1 MFNMANSCPIT
12 ASSSCF
18 SIIPINPV
26 VTATTEFFVV
36 LPVPNTFGKGVLMIA
51 IYRLDT
57 FYLLTGF
64 STMSEDSDIFPC

>member
-18 SIIPINPV
+18 SRIPINPV
-26 VTATTEFFVV
+26 VTATTELFGVF
-36 LPVPNTFGKGVLMIA
+36 PVANAFGKEVLVIA
-51 IYRLDT
+51 IYGLGT

-64 STMSEDSDIFPC
+64 STDE